1 MLVYEKAF
9 HLPVELEHKAYWILK
24 FLNFNEK
31 VAGRKSLLNQKEE
44 GVCKFQVGMSRSIKK
59 EPKGTMTRICEK
71 RISGRRKK
79 FGVQL
84 STRVVS

>member
-31 VAGRKSLLNQKEE
+31 VVGRKSLLKLDELQEIRLRAYENAAIYKERTKRNHDQNLVRRE
-44 GVCKFQVGMSRSIKK
+44 FQVG
-59 EPKGTMTRICEK
+59 
-71 RISGRRKK
+71 
-79 FGVQL
+79 
-84 STRVVS
+84 